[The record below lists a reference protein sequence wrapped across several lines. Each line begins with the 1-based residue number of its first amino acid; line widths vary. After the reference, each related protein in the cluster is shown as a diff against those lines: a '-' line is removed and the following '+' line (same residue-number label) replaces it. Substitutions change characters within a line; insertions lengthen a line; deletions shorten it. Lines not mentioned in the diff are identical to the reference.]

1 MEKQLLLVLPKHTSA
16 GQSAGGGGPENA
28 HSCPQAVFGQLHEPR
43 GGTTGLAH
51 PTPQSAPPSPPA
63 PQRQAQRQSLSAP
76 VHSKGRGVTPLAHSI
91 KVGSDREERLLR
103 KPSALLIERD
113 AHS

>member
-51 PTPQSAPPSPPA
+51 PTPQSAGPLTSRTTEAGTAAVPLCTC
-63 PQRQAQRQSLSAP
+63 PQQGPRGDPFGPQHQS
-76 VHSKGRGVTPLAHSI
+76 GV
-91 KVGSDREERLLR
+91 G
-103 KPSALLIERD
+103 
-113 AHS
+113 